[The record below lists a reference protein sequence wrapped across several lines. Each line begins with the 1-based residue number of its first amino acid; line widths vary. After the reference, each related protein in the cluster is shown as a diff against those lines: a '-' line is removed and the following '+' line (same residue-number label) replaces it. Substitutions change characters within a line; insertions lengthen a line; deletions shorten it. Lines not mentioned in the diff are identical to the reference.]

1 MCGATFPVIKFTD
14 SVTDSNHSDSVC
26 VDSEDTSQHAHT
38 PAALTDI
45 PLVDIQDTAHKA
57 SVPTTA
63 RSSHGRI
70 TIAPLPDSIPLE
82 QVHDSYG
89 RRINYLRISLTDVC
103 NLRCV
108 YCMPED
114 MTFRPRDELMTDEE
128 IIKLV
133 QIGASLGV
141 NKIRLTG
148 GEPTIR
154 PNVVEIV
161 REIART
167 PGIKDIA
174 MTTNG
179 LLLDKLAQPL
189 ADAGL
194 KRVNISIDTM
204 DPDKFHSLTRW
215 GNIDELWRGIRAAEA
230 AGLTPIKLNSVVVR
244 NFNDSDD
251 MVQLARLT
259 LENDWEVRF
268 IEMMP
273 FGEISDFQQT
283 NVVTFQE
290 MKERIEM
297 VFGPLEE
304 VGYDF
309 VDPSRPFRI
318 PGAMGTLGFISSV
331 TEPFCQGCG
340 RIRLTAD
347 GKLRLCLLREDEVD
361 LLAPMRAGA
370 SLEELRELMRDGSY
384 HKPWGHGLADGLIA
398 ANRVMNQIGG

>member
-1 MCGATFPVIKFTD
+1 M
-14 SVTDSNHSDSVC
+14 S
-26 VDSEDTSQHAHT
+26 
-38 PAALTDI
+38 
-45 PLVDIQDTAHKA
+45 
-57 SVPTTA
+57 
-63 RSSHGRI
+63 
-70 TIAPLPDSIPLE
+70 
-82 QVHDSYG
+82 DSYG
-89 RRINYLRISLTDVC
+89 RRINYLRISLTDAC

-114 MTFRPRDELMTDEE
+114 MTFRPRHELMSDEE
-128 IIKLV
+128 LLLLV
-133 QIGASLGV
+133 RVGASLGV

-154 PNVVEIV
+154 PHLIEIV
-161 REIART
+161 RAIANT
-167 PGIKDIA
+167 PGITDLA

-179 LLLDKLAQPL
+179 LLLPKLAKPL
-189 ADAGL
+189 AEAGL
-194 KRVNISIDTM
+194 RRVNISIDTL
-204 DPDKFHSLTRW
+204 DAKKFRQITRW
-215 GNIDELWRGIRAAEA
+215 GDLDDIWRAIRASEE
-230 AGLTPIKLNSVVVR
+230 AGLLPIKLNCVVVR
-244 NFNDSDD
+244 NFNDGED

-290 MKERIEM
+290 MRQRIEE

-304 VGYDF
+304 VGYDY

-340 RIRLTAD
+340 RVRLTAD
-347 GKLRLCLLREDEVD
+347 GKLRLCLLRDDEVD
-361 LLAPMRAGA
+361 LLTPLRAGA
-370 SLEELRELMRDGSY
+370 SFEELRVLMRDGSY
-384 HKPWGHGLADGLIA
+384 HKPWGHGLAQGVIA
-398 ANRVMNQIGG
+398 EKRVMNQIGG